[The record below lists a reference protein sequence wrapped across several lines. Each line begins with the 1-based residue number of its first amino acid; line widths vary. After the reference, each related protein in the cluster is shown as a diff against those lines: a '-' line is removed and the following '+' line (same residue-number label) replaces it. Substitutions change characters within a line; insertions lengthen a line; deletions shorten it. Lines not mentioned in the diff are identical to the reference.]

1 MTLENLEAE
10 VLALPQ
16 DSQAILLSRLLK
28 HLGQSREIDPEVTT
42 IWSEEAQRRDREMDS
57 GEVTGIPAEQ
67 VFQKIRG
74 LLQ

>member
-16 DSQAILLSRLLK
+16 DSQVILLSRLLK
-28 HLGQSREIDPEVTT
+28 HLGQSREIDPEVTA
-42 IWSEEAQRRDREMDS
+42 IWGEEAQRRDREMDG